1 MMNRG
6 GTPVTV
12 LGSGIPPWAL
22 ASAKTF
28 PGRETLRMRRT
39 SNLLHAVWAA
49 LLIGTLLSAVGGAFA
64 QDGSNDAKLRASDR
78 AAVAGCMKIAAD
90 AAKAGGGASSAD
102 APTGDKIDAK
112 AWMAAK
118 AANPGKPDATSCIGV
133 VSTPCLAVP
142 SNVSTMAMADCLRR
156 ETAIWDERLNAAYKS
171 WTGKCDSPDI
181 CEARRKLER
190 AWLAY
195 RDARCTLPHVE
206 AQGGTIAIIEDA
218 DCLLDATAHQAI
230 WIEQHIAS
238 DAN

>member
-1 MMNRG
+1 M
-6 GTPVTV
+6 
-12 LGSGIPPWAL
+12 
-22 ASAKTF
+22 
-28 PGRETLRMRRT
+28 RET
-39 SNLLHAVWAA
+39 SHLLQGGLAA
-49 LLIGTLLSAVGGAFA
+49 LLIGTLLSAVGAFG
-64 QDGSNDAKLRASDR
+64 QEGSNDAKVRASDR
-78 AAVAGCMKIAAD
+78 AVVAACLKIAAD
-90 AAKAGGGASSAD
+90 AGKGGAGAQSVD

-112 AWMAAK
+112 AWMTAK
-118 AANPGKPDATSCIGV
+118 ANNPSKPDAATCIGV

-171 WTGKCDSPDI
+171 WTSKCDSPDI

-230 WIEQHIAS
+230 WIEQRIATG
-238 DAN
+238 AN

>member
-1 MMNRG
+1 MIRG
-6 GTPVTV
+6 H
-12 LGSGIPPWAL
+12 
-22 ASAKTF
+22 
-28 PGRETLRMRRT
+28 
-39 SNLLHAVWAA
+39 SNLSRAGLAA
-49 LLIGTLLSAVGGAFA
+49 LFVGLLLSASSGAFG
-64 QDGSNDAKLRASDR
+64 QDGSDAATVRAGDR
-78 AAVAGCMKIAAD
+78 AAVSACLKIVAD
-90 AAKAGGGASSAD
+90 AAKGGAGAQSAE
-102 APTGDKIDAK
+102 APTGYKIDVK

-118 AANPGKPDATSCIGV
+118 AANPDKPSARSCIGV
-133 VSTPCLAVP
+133 VSTPCLAAP
-142 SNVSTMAMADCLRR
+142 DNVSTVAMADCLRR
-156 ETAIWDERLNAAYKS
+156 ESAIWDERLNAAYKS
-171 WTGKCDSPDI
+171 WTSKCGSPDI

>member
-1 MMNRG
+1 M
-6 GTPVTV
+6 
-12 LGSGIPPWAL
+12 
-22 ASAKTF
+22 
-28 PGRETLRMRRT
+28 LRD
-39 SNLLHAVWAA
+39 SNLLRAVGAA
-49 LLIGTLLSAVGGAFA
+49 LLIGTWLSAGGAFG
-64 QDGSNDAKLRASDR
+64 QDASNDAKLRADDR
-78 AAVAGCMKIAAD
+78 AVVAACLKIAAD
-90 AAKAGGGASSAD
+90 AAKGGAGAATAD
-102 APTGDKIDAK
+102 APTGEKIDAR

-118 AANPGKPDATSCIGV
+118 AAHPDKPDAASCIGV

-142 SNVSTMAMADCLRR
+142 SNGSTVAMADCLRR

-171 WTGKCDSPDI
+171 WTSKCDSPDI

-218 DCLLDATAHQAI
+218 DCLLDATARQAI
-230 WIEQHIAS
+230 WIEQHIGG

>member
-1 MMNRG
+1 
-6 GTPVTV
+6 
-12 LGSGIPPWAL
+12 
-22 ASAKTF
+22 
-28 PGRETLRMRRT
+28 MRRT
-39 SNLLHAVWAA
+39 SHLLDAVWAA
-49 LLIGTLLSAVGGAFA
+49 LLIGTLLSAVDGAVG
-64 QDGSNDAKLRASDR
+64 QDGSNDAKARASDR
-78 AAVAGCMKIAAD
+78 AAVAACLKIAAD
-90 AAKAGGGASSAD
+90 VAKGGPGASSAD
-102 APTGDKIDAK
+102 APTGEKIDAK
-112 AWMAAK
+112 AWMAAAAK
-118 AANPGKPDATSCIGV
+118 AANPGKPDAASCIGV

-171 WTGKCDSPDI
+171 WTSKCDSPDI

-190 AWLAY
+190 AWIAY

-230 WIEQHIAS
+230 RIEQHITS

>member
-1 MMNRG
+1 MK
-6 GTPVTV
+6 PQ
-12 LGSGIPPWAL
+12 
-22 ASAKTF
+22 
-28 PGRETLRMRRT
+28 
-39 SNLLHAVWAA
+39 NLLQAGWSA
-49 LLIGTLLSAVGGAFA
+49 LVIGMLLSAAGSAFGQDGGA
-64 QDGSNDAKLRASDR
+64 DARARVNDR
-78 AAVAGCMKIAAD
+78 AAVAACLKVAAD
-90 AAKAGGGASSAD
+90 AGKAGAGAQGAD
-102 APTGDKIDAK
+102 APTGEKIDAK

-118 AANPGKPDATSCIGV
+118 AANPGKPDAASCIGV

-142 SNVSTMAMADCLRR
+142 SNVSTMAMSDCLRR

-171 WTGKCDSPDI
+171 WTSKCDSPDI

-230 WIEQHIAS
+230 WIEQHITS

>member
-1 MMNRG
+1 MSEDRG
-6 GTPVTV
+6 GCRE
-12 LGSGIPPWAL
+12 GRAGGIERRC
-22 ASAKTF
+22 SH
-28 PGRETLRMRRT
+28 GREDRCESL
-39 SNLLHAVWAA
+39 
-49 LLIGTLLSAVGGAFA
+49 
-64 QDGSNDAKLRASDR
+64 DGRGR
-78 AAVAGCMKIAAD
+78 EG
-90 AAKAGGGASSAD
+90 
-102 APTGDKIDAK
+102 
-112 AWMAAK
+112 
-118 AANPGKPDATSCIGV
+118 AANPGKPDAASCIGV

-171 WTGKCDSPDI
+171 WTSKCDSPDI

-190 AWLAY
+190 AWIAY

-230 WIEQHIAS
+230 RIEQHITS